1 MDRGMRTRYQPIP
14 VMLRNKLLLG
24 GVATSLLVLLAH
36 GCGKDPDTPTP
47 TRKTYPQDEI
57 DKVTTTERLVLPQLQ
72 EPVRVVRD
80 KRGMVHIY
88 ARNLH
93 DATVAQGYLMARD
106 RAPQM
111 ELLRRVAEGRL
122 AEVFGSLDPSL
133 ANRDIGMRMMG
144 LRRIAEKY
152 YGTLTEGS
160 DTKTVVDGFAAGVTA
175 FYHQLRESD
184 PKKRAQVPNGWLA
197 IPREKYTDWEP
208 QSTLA
213 IARLQTWSLS
223 YWADDEIEMSEW
235 LQKAQDTF
243 KADAA
248 DPALAKR
255 SGFVGDALRF
265 DPLAKRPVLDT
276 PAPTGA
282 SFKDL
287 KSGSAAT
294 TRMSPALLDAVRPTL
309 RGLRATRDFL
319 GGRGERWGSNNWVVS
334 PQKSETGQVM
344 VASDPHLGLPA
355 PAIFYMNG
363 LHVLSDDPSK
373 QLDVAGM
380 AFSGIPG
387 VVLGFN
393 KNIAWGA
400 TVAYFDVQDVYKD
413 VVKDGKVSIKGA
425 DVAIEPIVEKLNY
438 GNGPD
443 VEITLEHIPGHGM
456 VMPTVENDKWVPRK
470 TSEVLAV
477 RWTGMDPSG
486 ELEAFVALNKAK
498 NVDEAVAAMLPFQVG
513 AQNFVIGDT
522 AGHIAYTT
530 HSKVPIRPKGALAWD
545 AKTGKGTLPCLVLP
559 GDQGL
564 EWEGQLTD
572 AQLPHAKDPAWG
584 YVATANS
591 DQYGFSF
598 DNDPSNDPFYLACS
612 WDYGLREQRARELLD
627 AKEKLNLGDLARIQG
642 DAKSPIGGRV
652 QPFLVSAIERAEASR
667 LGTKPAAEL
676 DVVTKDKRWD
686 PARIQFVL
694 SVLKAWKEKS
704 DFDTPAAVAI
714 GADTPP
720 TTDQIAASQATLI
733 VNAAMVALHNRALD
747 DEWIAMGKPP
757 WDRNM
762 RTKTLLRMLEKPEKL
777 STDDG
782 SGESILWDDLST
794 KDVVETRD
802 QQILWSLLDALDYVV
817 KAWGENPD
825 KWRWGNVHAIKFT
838 SMVTGSEASMSI
850 PGSGDGFPSIGFPRH
865 GDEGVLDACNYGLG
879 RTNGSFN
886 FTYSSGPAQRFVA
899 EMKAGAL
906 EIKNALP
913 GGNVWNPSEKF
924 FDNEAQ
930 LWRKNENKK
939 VVFTPGEVVPEADSR
954 IDLEPF

>member
-1 MDRGMRTRYQPIP
+1 
-14 VMLRNKLLLG
+14 MLRNKLVLG
-24 GVATSLLVLLAH
+24 AFASSFVLALAATH

-47 TRKTYPQDEI
+47 TRKQYPADEI
-57 DKVTTTERLVLPQLQ
+57 DKVTTTERLVIPSLQ
-72 EPVRVVRD
+72 EPVRVIRD

-93 DATVAQGYLMARD
+93 DASVAQGFLMARD

-111 ELLRRVAEGRL
+111 ELIRRVAEGRL
-122 AEVFGSLDPSL
+122 ADVFGNLDPSL
-133 ANRDIGMRMMG
+133 ANRDVGMRMMG
-144 LRRIAEKY
+144 LRRVADQY
-152 YGTLTEGS
+152 YATMKEGS
-160 DTKTVVDGFAAGVTA
+160 DAKTAVDGFAAGVTA
-175 FYHQLRESD
+175 FYRLIREED

-197 IPREKYTDWEP
+197 IKREKYTDWEP

-223 YWADDEIEMSEW
+223 YWGDDEIDASEM
-235 LQKAQDTF
+235 LQKAHDTF

-255 SGFVGDALRF
+255 AGFVLDGLRF

-276 PAPTGA
+276 PAPTSP

-287 KSGSAAT
+287 KPWPTAKAPRLSS
-294 TRMSPALLDAVRPTL
+294 ALLDSVRGTL
-309 RGLRATRDFL
+309 RGFRETRDFI
-319 GGRGERWGSNNWVVS
+319 GRGGQIGSNNWVVS
-334 PQKSETGQVM
+334 PGKSATGHVL

-355 PAIFYMNG
+355 PSIFYMNA
-363 LHVLSDDPSK
+363 LHVLSDDAQK

-400 TVAYFDVQDVYKD
+400 TVAYFDVQDVYRD
-413 VVKDGKVSIKGA
+413 VIKDGKVTMKAEDGSTKQ
-425 DVAIEPIVEKLNY
+425 VAIVPIKEKINY

-443 VEITLEHIPGHGM
+443 VEITLESIPGHGI
-456 VMPTVENDKWVPRK
+456 VMPTIENDKWVPRK
-470 TSEVLAV
+470 TDEVLAV
-477 RWTGMDPSG
+477 RWTGMEPSA
-486 ELEAFVALNKAK
+486 ELEAFVGLNKAK
-498 NVDEAVAAMLPFQVG
+498 NVDEAVTALQPFQVG

-530 HSKVPIRPKGALAWD
+530 HSRVPIRPKGALAWD
-545 AKTGKGTLPCLVLP
+545 ATKGTGTLPCMVLP

-564 EWEGQLTD
+564 EWTGQLSD
-572 AQLPHAKDPAWG
+572 AQLPHAKDPVTG

-591 DQYGFSF
+591 DQYGFAF

-612 WDYGLREQRARELLD
+612 WDYGLREQRARSLLD
-627 AKEKLNLGDLARIQG
+627 AKEKLDLTDLAKIQG

-652 QPFLVSAIERAEASR
+652 QPFLVAAIERAEASR

-676 DVVTKDKRWD
+676 DGVVKDKRWD
-686 PARIQFVL
+686 VARIQFVL
-694 SVLKAWKEKS
+694 SILKAWKEKS
-704 DFDTPAAVAI
+704 DFDTPAAVPI
-714 GADTPP
+714 GSDTPP
-720 TTDQIAASQATLI
+720 TNDELAASQATLV

-747 DEWIAMGKPP
+747 DEWTAMGKPP
-757 WDRNM
+757 WPRDQ

-777 STDDG
+777 ATDDG

-794 KDVVETRD
+794 KEVVETRD
-802 QQILWSLLDALDYVV
+802 QVILLSLLDALDFVV
-817 KAWGENPD
+817 KTYGENPD
-825 KWRWGNVHAIKFT
+825 KWRWGMAHAIRFT
-838 SMVTGSEASMSI
+838 SMLTGTEGSMSI
-850 PGSGDGFPSIGFPRH
+850 PGSGDGFPEKGFPRH
-865 GDEGVLDACNYGLG
+865 GDEGVLDACQYGLG
-879 RTNGSFN
+879 RSNGGFN

-899 EMKAGAL
+899 EMKKDAL
-906 EIKNALP
+906 EIRNALP

-924 FDNEAQ
+924 YDNEAQ